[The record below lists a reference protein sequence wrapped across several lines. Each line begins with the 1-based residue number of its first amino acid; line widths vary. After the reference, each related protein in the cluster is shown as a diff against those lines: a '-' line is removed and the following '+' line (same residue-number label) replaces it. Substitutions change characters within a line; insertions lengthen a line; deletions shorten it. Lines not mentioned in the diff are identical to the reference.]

1 MCGIA
6 GCFAYDDTE
15 KILDKMSAA
24 MTHRGPD
31 GNGKVCFAGKGV
43 KIGLAHRRL
52 AIIDR
57 KGGKQPLQ
65 SANNPDYEIIYNGEV
80 YNFVEL
86 REELL
91 AANPKLKF
99 RTNSDTEVV
108 LEAFIKWGDK
118 AFDKLNGMFGLAI
131 LNRAK
136 GEVTLARDHFGIKP
150 VYYYEKG
157 GKVVFASEIKT
168 MLASGVVETE
178 PNDKIIYRYLKFRV
192 QDDTRETF
200 FTNIYRLM
208 PGEMMT
214 IGKSGTKRKMYTKLR
229 EELVELAKH
238 PKAYSEEAAKEYGER
253 LDKAVRMRLVGEVP
267 VGTSLSGGLDSSSV
281 AALIAKNLEED
292 AKNKELESVGTRQNT
307 FSAVFPNSSND
318 EEVYVDSLINKYPN
332 KIKAHKIKPT
342 PKTFLEDL
350 QDFVRTQEEPIIST
364 GPYAQYAVMRE
375 ASKHVT
381 VLLDGQ
387 GADEMMAG
395 YDPYYYVYLNQLKAR
410 KQYKRLAAE
419 TGRSSDIVK
428 KILRRRFISKPPKPI
443 TDLMQKDFAD
453 KYTGEK
459 MVVINDNLKMRLL
472 DDIFK
477 HSLPSLLRY
486 EDRNTMRFSLEGRVP
501 FIDKELLKYL
511 FSLDDDAIINRGWN
525 KNILRESMKGILPE
539 KIRARRNKIGFTTPE
554 REWFTAAHKDL
565 EKILASD
572 EFAHRKYFNQLEVLR
587 QFKRD
592 EKGKCDYGSM
602 AFWRI
607 INVELWLR
615 EFFDEKPDKD
625 APKPEE
631 LGYGPN
637 NEKKADIKSDVNNKV
652 YTRYMLRTELVT
664 PETKLDDFINRYV
677 EAFAKKMDK
686 EVGKRKWQLYI
697 SEKIIATMQGR
708 SYFLW
713 DVDARWSARVLSRF
727 VHRTPAGIGLGNPA
741 TMELAIREAGTP
753 RILLA
758 TVASAA
764 GKAIGKRGVFYNVAG
779 ANVRA
784 IDGPTSYSAYPANV
798 SAKLPPKDP
807 NNVAEHI
814 SVLIRENE
822 KIKKALRDNFEGV
835 VIIDSNDIGR
845 NVLGKACTDEDALL
859 ASKFADNPFGQAR
872 QLTPMAIVV
881 EKD

>member
-6 GCFAYDDTE
+6 GCFAYDNADE
-15 KILDKMSAA
+15 ILKKMNAA
-24 MTHRGPD
+24 MAHRGPD
-31 GNGKVCFAGKGV
+31 GEGKVCYAEKGV
-43 KIGLAHRRL
+43 KVGLAHRRL

-57 KGGKQPLQ
+57 AAGKQPMK
-65 SANNPDYEIIYNGEV
+65 SANNPDFEIIYNGEV
-80 YNFVEL
+80 YNYQEL
-86 REELL
+86 KEELL
-91 AANPKLKF
+91 KENPKLKF

-108 LEAFIKWGDK
+108 LEAFIAWGDK
-118 AFDKLNGMFGLAI
+118 AFDKFNGMFGLAI
-131 LNRAK
+131 LDRKK
-136 GEVTLARDHFGIKP
+136 GQVTLARDHFGIKP
-150 VYYYEKG
+150 LYVYEKDK
-157 GKVVFASEIKT
+157 KVLFASEIKT
-168 MLASGVVETE
+168 LLASDVVETE

-192 QDDTRETF
+192 QDDARETF
-200 FTNIYRLM
+200 FTNINRLL

-214 IGKSGTKRKMYTKLR
+214 INKAGTKRKMYTKLR
-229 EELVELAKH
+229 EELIELAKH
-238 PKAYSEEAAKEYGER
+238 SKQYSDEEAEEYKKR
-253 LDKAVRMRLVGEVP
+253 LDKAVKMRLVGEVP

-292 AKNKELESVGTRQNT
+292 ASNKELETVGTRQNT
-307 FSAVFPNSSND
+307 FSAVFPNLSND
-318 EEVYVDSLINKYPN
+318 EEEYVDALIDKYPK

-395 YDPYYYVYLNQLKAR
+395 YNPYYYVYLNQLKTR
-410 KQYKRLAAE
+410 KQYRQLMSE
-419 TGRSSDIVK
+419 TRKSGDIVK
-428 KILRRRFISKPPKPI
+428 KILRNKRNKLKPI
-443 TDLMQKDFAD
+443 SDLLQPEFAE
-453 KYTGEK
+453 KYAGEK

-477 HSLPSLLRY
+477 NSLQSLLRY

-511 FSLDDDAIINRGWN
+511 FSLDDAAIINQGWN
-525 KNILRESMKGILPE
+525 KNILRESMRGILPE

-554 REWFTAAHKDL
+554 GEWFKTIHKDL

-587 QFKRD
+587 EFKKD
-592 EKGKCDYGSM
+592 EKGKGEYGTM

-615 EFFDEKPDKD
+615 EFFDEKPDEN

-637 NEKKADIKSDVNNKV
+637 ESKKADIKSDVNNKV

-664 PETKLDDFINRYV
+664 PETKLDDYINRYV
-677 EAFAKKMDK
+677 EAFSKAKSK
-686 EVGKRKWQLYI
+686 EVGGKKWQLYI

-741 TMELAIREAGTP
+741 TMELALREAGTP

-764 GKAIGKRGVFYNVAG
+764 GKAVGKRGVFYNVAG

-807 NNVAEHI
+807 DNVAKHI
-814 SVLIRENE
+814 SVLIRGNE
-822 KIKKALRDNFEGV
+822 KIAKVLRDSFDGV
-835 VIIDSNDIGR
+835 VVIDSNDIGR
-845 NVLGKACTDEDALL
+845 NVLGKDSTDEDALL

>member
-15 KILDKMSAA
+15 KILEKMNAA

-31 GNGKVCFAGKGV
+31 GDGKVHFAEKGV

-57 KGGKQPLQ
+57 KGGKQPMK
-65 SANNPDYEIIYNGEV
+65 SANNPNYEIIYNGEV
-80 YNFVEL
+80 YNYQEL
-86 REELL
+86 KAELL
-91 AANPKLKF
+91 AENPKLKF
-99 RTNSDTEVV
+99 RTTSDTEVV
-108 LEAFIKWGDK
+108 LEAFIRWGDK

-131 LNRAK
+131 LDRSK
-136 GEVTLARDHFGIKP
+136 GQITLARDHFGIKP
-150 VYYYEKG
+150 LYYYQE
-157 GKVVFASEIKT
+157 GKNVLFASEIKT
-168 MLASGVVETE
+168 LLASGKVKTE

-192 QDDTRETF
+192 QDDADETF
-200 FTNIYRLM
+200 FTNIYRLL

-214 IGKSGTKRKMYTKLR
+214 ISKSGVKKKMYTHLR
-229 EELVELAKH
+229 EELIELAKK
-238 PKAYSEEAAKEYGER
+238 PQAYSEEAAAEYGRR
-253 LDKAVRMRLVGEVP
+253 LDEAVKMRLVGEVP

-281 AALIAKNLEED
+281 AALISKNLEED
-292 AKNKELESVGTRQNT
+292 GKNASLEMVGTRQNT
-307 FSAVFPNSSND
+307 FSAVFPNSAND
-318 EEVYVDSLINKYPN
+318 EEAYVDSLIDKYPN

-375 ASKHVT
+375 AAKHVT

-395 YDPYYYVYLNQLKAR
+395 YDPYYYVYLNQLKTR

-419 TGRSSDIVK
+419 TMKSKDIVK
-428 KILRRRFISKPPKPI
+428 KILKGRRNKLKPI
-443 TDLMQKDFAD
+443 TNLMQPEFAE

-459 MVVINDNLKMRLL
+459 MVIINNDLKMRLL

-477 HSLPSLLRY
+477 NSLPSLLRY

-511 FSLDDDAIINRGWN
+511 FSLDESAILNAGWN

-554 REWFTAAHKDL
+554 GEWFKKIHKDL

-587 QFKRD
+587 QFKLD
-592 EKGKCDYGSM
+592 EKGKGDYGSM

-615 EFFDEKPDKD
+615 EFFDPKPEEN
-625 APKPEE
+625 PIPPEE

-637 NEKKADIKSDVNNKV
+637 DGKKADIKSDVNNKV

-664 PETKLDDFINRYV
+664 PETKLDDYINRYV
-677 EAFAKKMDK
+677 TAFAKKAGDK
-686 EVGKRKWQLYI
+686 VGKQKWQLYI

-713 DVDARWSARVLSRF
+713 DVEPRWSARVLSRF

-741 TMELAIREAGTP
+741 TMELALREAGTP

-764 GKAIGKRGVFYNVAG
+764 GKAVGKRGIFYNVAG

-784 IDGPTSYSAYPANV
+784 IDGPTHYSAYPANV

-807 NNVAEHI
+807 DEVAKHI
-814 SVLIRENE
+814 TVLIRENE

-835 VIIDSNDIGR
+835 VVIDSNDIGR

>member
-15 KILDKMSAA
+15 KILEKMNAA

-31 GNGKVCFAGKGV
+31 GDGKVYFAEKGV

-57 KGGKQPLQ
+57 KGGKQPMK
-65 SANNPDYEIIYNGEV
+65 SANNPNYEIIYNGEV
-80 YNFVEL
+80 YNYQEL
-86 REELL
+86 KAELL
-91 AANPKLKF
+91 AENPKLKF
-99 RTNSDTEVV
+99 RTTSDTEVV
-108 LEAFIKWGDK
+108 LEAFIRWGDK

-131 LNRAK
+131 LDRSK
-136 GEVTLARDHFGIKP
+136 GQITLARDHFGIKP
-150 VYYYEKG
+150 LYYYQE
-157 GKVVFASEIKT
+157 GKNVLFASEIKT
-168 MLASGVVETE
+168 LLASGKVKTE

-192 QDDTRETF
+192 QDDADETF
-200 FTNIYRLM
+200 FTNIYRLL

-214 IGKSGTKRKMYTKLR
+214 ISKSGVKKKMYTHLR
-229 EELVELAKH
+229 EELIELAKK
-238 PKAYSEEAAKEYGER
+238 PQAYSEEAAAEYGRR
-253 LDKAVRMRLVGEVP
+253 LDEAVKMRLVGEVP

-281 AALIAKNLEED
+281 AALISKNLEED
-292 AKNKELESVGTRQNT
+292 GKNASLEMVGTRQNT
-307 FSAVFPNSSND
+307 FSAVFPNSAND
-318 EEVYVDSLINKYPN
+318 EEAYVDSLIDKYPN

-375 ASKHVT
+375 AAKHVT

-395 YDPYYYVYLNQLKAR
+395 YDPYYYVYLNQLKTR

-419 TGRSSDIVK
+419 TMKSKDIVK
-428 KILRRRFISKPPKPI
+428 KILKGRRNKLKPI
-443 TDLMQKDFAD
+443 TNLMQPEFAE

-459 MVVINDNLKMRLL
+459 MVVINNDLKMRLL

-477 HSLPSLLRY
+477 NSLPSLLRY

-511 FSLDDDAIINRGWN
+511 FSLDESAILNAGWN

-554 REWFTAAHKDL
+554 GEWFKKIHKDL

-587 QFKRD
+587 QFKLD
-592 EKGKCDYGSM
+592 EKGKGDYGSM

-615 EFFDEKPDKD
+615 EFFDPKPEEN
-625 APKPEE
+625 PIPPEE

-637 NEKKADIKSDVNNKV
+637 DGKKADIKSDVNNKV

-664 PETKLDDFINRYV
+664 PETKLDDYINRYV
-677 EAFAKKMDK
+677 TAFAKKAGDK
-686 EVGKRKWQLYI
+686 VGKQKWQLYI

-713 DVDARWSARVLSRF
+713 DVEPRWSARVLSRF

-741 TMELAIREAGTP
+741 TMELALREAGTP

-764 GKAIGKRGVFYNVAG
+764 GKAVGKRGIFYNVAG

-784 IDGPTSYSAYPANV
+784 IDGPTHYSAYPANV

-807 NNVAEHI
+807 DEVAKHI
-814 SVLIRENE
+814 TVLIRENE

-835 VIIDSNDIGR
+835 VVIDSNDIGR

>member
-6 GCFAYDDTE
+6 GCFAFDNTKE
-15 KILDKMSAA
+15 ILTKMSDA

-31 GNGKVCFAGKGV
+31 GSGETSYSENGI

-57 KGGKQPLQ
+57 AAGKQPMK
-65 SANNPDYEIIYNGEV
+65 SVNNPKYEIVYNGEV
-80 YNFVEL
+80 YNYVEL

-91 AANPKLKF
+91 KENPKLKF
-99 RTNSDTEVV
+99 STNSDTEVV
-108 LEAFIKWGDK
+108 LEAYIQWGSK
-118 AFDKLNGMFGLAI
+118 AFDKFNGMFGLAI
-131 LNRAK
+131 LNREK
-136 GEVTLARDHFGIKP
+136 DEVVLARDHFGIKP
-150 VYYYEKG
+150 VYYYEKD
-157 GKVVFASEIKT
+157 GKVLFASEIKT

-178 PNDKIIYRYLKFRV
+178 PNDKIVYRYLKFRV
-192 QDDTRETF
+192 QDDTNETF
-200 FTNIYRLM
+200 FANIYRLM

-214 IGKSGTKRKMYTKLR
+214 INKNGSKRKMYTKLR
-229 EELVELAKH
+229 EELVELAKN
-238 PKAYSEEAAKEYGER
+238 PKKYSPEVAAEYGER

-281 AALIAKNLEED
+281 AALIAKNLEKD
-292 AKNKELESVGTRQNT
+292 ASDKDLESVGSRQNT
-307 FSAVFPNSSND
+307 FSAVFPNLSND
-318 EEVYVDSLINKYPN
+318 EEEYVDALINKYPN
-332 KIKAHKIKPT
+332 KIKSHKIKPT
-342 PKTFLEDL
+342 PEDFLKDL

-395 YDPYYYVYLNQLKAR
+395 YNPYYYVYLNQLKSR
-410 KQYKRLAAE
+410 KQYGALMAE
-419 TGRSSDIVK
+419 TTKSSDIVK
-428 KILRRRFISKPPKPI
+428 KILRGKRQKVKPV
-443 TDLMQKDFAD
+443 TNLMQPEFAE
-453 KYTGEK
+453 KYSDEK
-459 MVVINDNLKMRLL
+459 MVVINNNLKMRLL

-511 FSLDDDAIINRGWN
+511 FSLDDDAIIHGGWN
-525 KNILRESMKGILPE
+525 KNILRDSMKGILPE

-554 REWFTAAHKDL
+554 GEWFKTIHKDL

-587 QFKRD
+587 EFKLD
-592 EKGKCDYGSM
+592 EKGKGSYGSM

-615 EFFDEKPDKD
+615 EFFDEKPDEN

-631 LGYGPN
+631 LGYAPN
-637 NEKKADIKSDVNNKV
+637 DGKKAEIKSDVNNKV

-664 PETKLDDFINRYV
+664 PETVLDDYINRYV
-677 EAFAKKMDK
+677 GAFAKTMNK

-741 TMELAIREAGTP
+741 TMELALREAGTP

-764 GKAIGKRGVFYNVAG
+764 GKAVGKRGVFYNVAG

-807 NNVAEHI
+807 DVVAEHI
-814 SVLIRENE
+814 AVLIRENE
-822 KIKKALRDNFEGV
+822 KIAKSLRDNFEGV
-835 VIIDSNDIGR
+835 VVIDSNDIGR
-845 NVLGKACTDEDALL
+845 NILGKACSDEDALL

-881 EKD
+881 END

>member
-15 KILDKMSAA
+15 KILEKMNAA

-31 GNGKVCFAGKGV
+31 GDGKVYFAEKGV

-57 KGGKQPLQ
+57 KGGKQPMK
-65 SANNPDYEIIYNGEV
+65 SANNPNYEIIYNGEV
-80 YNFVEL
+80 YNYQEL
-86 REELL
+86 KAELL
-91 AANPKLKF
+91 AENPKLKF
-99 RTNSDTEVV
+99 RTTSDTEVV
-108 LEAFIKWGDK
+108 LEAFIRWGDK

-131 LNRAK
+131 LDRSK
-136 GEVTLARDHFGIKP
+136 GQITLARDHFGIKP
-150 VYYYEKG
+150 LYYYQE
-157 GKVVFASEIKT
+157 GKNVLFASEIKT
-168 MLASGVVETE
+168 LLASGKVKTE

-192 QDDTRETF
+192 QDDADETF
-200 FTNIYRLM
+200 FTNIYRLL

-214 IGKSGTKRKMYTKLR
+214 ISKSGVKKKMYTHLR
-229 EELVELAKH
+229 EELIELAKK
-238 PKAYSEEAAKEYGER
+238 PQAYSEEAAAEYGRR
-253 LDKAVRMRLVGEVP
+253 LDEAVKMRLVGEVP

-281 AALIAKNLEED
+281 AALISKNLEED
-292 AKNKELESVGTRQNT
+292 GKNASLEMVGTRQNT
-307 FSAVFPNSSND
+307 FSAVFPNSAND
-318 EEVYVDSLINKYPN
+318 EEAYVDSLIDKYPN

-375 ASKHVT
+375 AAKHVT

-395 YDPYYYVYLNQLKAR
+395 YDPYYYVYLNQLKTR

-419 TGRSSDIVK
+419 TMKSKDIVK
-428 KILRRRFISKPPKPI
+428 KILKGRRNKLKPI
-443 TDLMQKDFAD
+443 TNLMQPEFAE

-459 MVVINDNLKMRLL
+459 MVVINNDLKMRLL

-477 HSLPSLLRY
+477 NSLPSLLRY

-511 FSLDDDAIINRGWN
+511 FSLDESAILNAGWN

-554 REWFTAAHKDL
+554 GEWFKKIHKDL

-587 QFKRD
+587 QFKLD
-592 EKGKCDYGSM
+592 EKGKGDYGSM

-615 EFFDEKPDKD
+615 EFFDPKPEEN
-625 APKPEE
+625 PIPPEE

-637 NEKKADIKSDVNNKV
+637 DGKKADIKSDVNNKV

-664 PETKLDDFINRYV
+664 PETKLDEYINRYV
-677 EAFAKKMDK
+677 TAFAKKAGDK
-686 EVGKRKWQLYI
+686 VGKQKWQLYI

-713 DVDARWSARVLSRF
+713 DVEPRWSAHVLSRF

-741 TMELAIREAGTP
+741 TMELALREAGTP

-764 GKAIGKRGVFYNVAG
+764 GKAVGKRGIFYNVAG

-784 IDGPTSYSAYPANV
+784 IDGPTHYSAYPANV

-807 NNVAEHI
+807 DEIAKHI
-814 SVLIRENE
+814 TVLIRENE

-835 VIIDSNDIGR
+835 VVIDSNDIGR

>member
-15 KILDKMSAA
+15 KILEKMNAA

-31 GNGKVCFAGKGV
+31 GDGKVYFAEKGV

-57 KGGKQPLQ
+57 KGGKQPMK
-65 SANNPDYEIIYNGEV
+65 SANNPNYEIIYNGEV
-80 YNFVEL
+80 YNYQEL
-86 REELL
+86 KAELL
-91 AANPKLKF
+91 AENPKLKF
-99 RTNSDTEVV
+99 RTTSDTEVV
-108 LEAFIKWGDK
+108 LEAFIRWGDK

-131 LNRAK
+131 LDRSK
-136 GEVTLARDHFGIKP
+136 GQITLARDHFGIKP
-150 VYYYEKG
+150 LYYYQE
-157 GKVVFASEIKT
+157 GKNVLFASEIKT
-168 MLASGVVETE
+168 LLASGKVKTE

-192 QDDTRETF
+192 QDDADETF
-200 FTNIYRLM
+200 FTNIYRLL

-214 IGKSGTKRKMYTKLR
+214 ISKSGVKKKMYTHLR
-229 EELVELAKH
+229 EELIELAKK
-238 PKAYSEEAAKEYGER
+238 PQAYSEEAAAEYGRR
-253 LDKAVRMRLVGEVP
+253 LDEAVKMRLVGEVP

-281 AALIAKNLEED
+281 AALISKNLEED
-292 AKNKELESVGTRQNT
+292 GKNASLEMVGTRQNT
-307 FSAVFPNSSND
+307 FSAVFPNSAND
-318 EEVYVDSLINKYPN
+318 EEAYVDSLIDKYPN

-375 ASKHVT
+375 AAKHVT

-395 YDPYYYVYLNQLKAR
+395 YDPYYYVYLNQLKTR

-419 TGRSSDIVK
+419 TMKSKDIVK
-428 KILRRRFISKPPKPI
+428 KILKGRRNKLKPI
-443 TDLMQKDFAD
+443 TNLMQPEFAE

-459 MVVINDNLKMRLL
+459 MVVINNDLKMRLL

-477 HSLPSLLRY
+477 NSLPSLLRY

-511 FSLDDDAIINRGWN
+511 FSLDESAILNAGWN

-554 REWFTAAHKDL
+554 GEWFKKIHKDL

-587 QFKRD
+587 QFKLD
-592 EKGKCDYGSM
+592 EKGKGDYGSM

-615 EFFDEKPDKD
+615 EFFDPKPEEN
-625 APKPEE
+625 PIPPEE

-637 NEKKADIKSDVNNKV
+637 DGKKADIKSDVNNKV

-664 PETKLDDFINRYV
+664 PETKLDEYINRYV
-677 EAFAKKMDK
+677 TAFAKKAGDK
-686 EVGKRKWQLYI
+686 VGKQKWQLYI

-713 DVDARWSARVLSRF
+713 DVEPRWSAHVLSRF

-741 TMELAIREAGTP
+741 TMELALREAGTP

-764 GKAIGKRGVFYNVAG
+764 GKAVGKRGIFYNVAG

-784 IDGPTSYSAYPANV
+784 IDGPTHYSAYPANV

-807 NNVAEHI
+807 DEVAKHI
-814 SVLIRENE
+814 TVLIRENE

-835 VIIDSNDIGR
+835 VVIDSNDIGR

>member
-15 KILDKMSAA
+15 KILEKMNAA

-31 GNGKVCFAGKGV
+31 GDGKVYFAEKGV

-57 KGGKQPLQ
+57 KGGKQPMK
-65 SANNPDYEIIYNGEV
+65 SANNPNYEIIYNGEV
-80 YNFVEL
+80 YNYQEL
-86 REELL
+86 KAELL
-91 AANPKLKF
+91 AENPKLKF
-99 RTNSDTEVV
+99 RTTSDTEVV
-108 LEAFIKWGDK
+108 LEAFIRWGDK

-131 LNRAK
+131 LDRSK
-136 GEVTLARDHFGIKP
+136 GQITLARDHFGIKP
-150 VYYYEKG
+150 LYYYQE
-157 GKVVFASEIKT
+157 GKNVLFASEIKT
-168 MLASGVVETE
+168 LLASGKVKTE

-192 QDDTRETF
+192 QDDADETF
-200 FTNIYRLM
+200 FTNIYRLL

-214 IGKSGTKRKMYTKLR
+214 ISKSGVKKKMYTHLR
-229 EELVELAKH
+229 EELIELAKK
-238 PKAYSEEAAKEYGER
+238 PQAYSEETAAEYGRR
-253 LDKAVRMRLVGEVP
+253 LDEAVKMRLVGEVP

-281 AALIAKNLEED
+281 AALISKNLEED
-292 AKNKELESVGTRQNT
+292 GKNASLEMVGTRQNT
-307 FSAVFPNSSND
+307 FSAVFPNSAND
-318 EEVYVDSLINKYPN
+318 EEAYVDSLIDKYPN

-342 PKTFLEDL
+342 PKSFLEDL

-375 ASKHVT
+375 AAKHVT

-395 YDPYYYVYLNQLKAR
+395 YDPYYYVYLNQLKTR

-419 TGRSSDIVK
+419 TMKSKDIVK
-428 KILRRRFISKPPKPI
+428 KILKGRRNKLKPI
-443 TDLMQKDFAD
+443 TNLMQPEFAE

-459 MVVINDNLKMRLL
+459 MVVINNDLKMRLL

-477 HSLPSLLRY
+477 NSLPSLLRY

-511 FSLDDDAIINRGWN
+511 FSLDESAILNAGWN

-554 REWFTAAHKDL
+554 GEWFKKIHKDL

-587 QFKRD
+587 QFKLD
-592 EKGKCDYGSM
+592 EKGKGDYGSM

-615 EFFDEKPDKD
+615 EFFDPKPEEN
-625 APKPEE
+625 PIPPEE

-637 NEKKADIKSDVNNKV
+637 DGKKADIKSDVNNKV

-664 PETKLDDFINRYV
+664 PETKLDDYINRYV
-677 EAFAKKMDK
+677 MAFAKKAGDK
-686 EVGKRKWQLYI
+686 VGKQKWQLYI

-713 DVDARWSARVLSRF
+713 DVEPRWSARVLSRF

-741 TMELAIREAGTP
+741 TMELALREAGTP

-764 GKAIGKRGVFYNVAG
+764 GKAVGKRGIFYNVAG

-784 IDGPTSYSAYPANV
+784 IDGPTHYSAYPANV

-807 NNVAEHI
+807 DEVAKHI
-814 SVLIRENE
+814 TVLIRENE

-835 VIIDSNDIGR
+835 VVIDSNDIGR

>member
-15 KILDKMSAA
+15 KILEKMNAA

-31 GNGKVCFAGKGV
+31 GDGKVYFAEKGV

-57 KGGKQPLQ
+57 KGGKQPMK
-65 SANNPDYEIIYNGEV
+65 SANNPNYEIIYNGEV
-80 YNFVEL
+80 YNYQEL
-86 REELL
+86 KAELL
-91 AANPKLKF
+91 AENPKLKF
-99 RTNSDTEVV
+99 RTTSDTEVV
-108 LEAFIKWGDK
+108 LEAFIRWGDK

-131 LNRAK
+131 LDRSK
-136 GEVTLARDHFGIKP
+136 GQITLARDHFGIKP
-150 VYYYEKG
+150 LYYYQE
-157 GKVVFASEIKT
+157 GKNVLFASEIKT
-168 MLASGVVETE
+168 LLASGKVKTE

-192 QDDTRETF
+192 QDDADETF
-200 FTNIYRLM
+200 FTNIYRLL

-214 IGKSGTKRKMYTKLR
+214 ISKSGVKKKMYTHLR
-229 EELVELAKH
+229 EELIELAKK
-238 PKAYSEEAAKEYGER
+238 PQAYSEEAAAEYGRR
-253 LDKAVRMRLVGEVP
+253 LDEAVKMRLVGEVP

-281 AALIAKNLEED
+281 AALISKNLEED
-292 AKNKELESVGTRQNT
+292 SKNASLEMVGTRQNT
-307 FSAVFPNSSND
+307 FSAVFPNSAND
-318 EEVYVDSLINKYPN
+318 EEAYVDSLIDKYPN

-342 PKTFLEDL
+342 PKSFLEDL

-375 ASKHVT
+375 AAKHVT

-395 YDPYYYVYLNQLKAR
+395 YDPYYYVYLNQLKTR
-410 KQYKRLAAE
+410 KQYKRLVAE
-419 TGRSSDIVK
+419 TMKSKDIVK
-428 KILRRRFISKPPKPI
+428 KILKGRRNKLKPI
-443 TDLMQKDFAD
+443 TNLMQPEFAE
-453 KYTGEK
+453 KYTSEK
-459 MVVINDNLKMRLL
+459 MVVINNDLKMRLL

-477 HSLPSLLRY
+477 NSLPSLLRY

-511 FSLDDDAIINRGWN
+511 FSLDESAILNAGWN

-554 REWFTAAHKDL
+554 GEWFKKIHKDL

-587 QFKRD
+587 QFKLD
-592 EKGKCDYGSM
+592 EKGKGDYGSM

-615 EFFDEKPDKD
+615 EFFDPKPEEN
-625 APKPEE
+625 PIPPEE

-637 NEKKADIKSDVNNKV
+637 DGKKADIKSDVNNKV

-664 PETKLDDFINRYV
+664 PETKLDDYINRYV
-677 EAFAKKMDK
+677 TAFAKKAGDK
-686 EVGKRKWQLYI
+686 VGKQKWQLYI

-713 DVDARWSARVLSRF
+713 DVEPRWSARVLSRF

-741 TMELAIREAGTP
+741 TMELALREAGTP

-764 GKAIGKRGVFYNVAG
+764 GKAVGKRGIFYNVAG

-784 IDGPTSYSAYPANV
+784 IDGPTHYSAYPANV

-807 NNVAEHI
+807 DEVAKHI
-814 SVLIRENE
+814 TVLIRENE

-835 VIIDSNDIGR
+835 VVIDSNDIGR

>member
-6 GCFAYDDTE
+6 GCFGYDNVEEILE
-15 KILDKMSAA
+15 KMNAA
-24 MTHRGPD
+24 MEHRGPD
-31 GNGKVCFAGKGV
+31 GNGETSYVKGGV

-57 KGGKQPLQ
+57 AAGKQPMK
-65 SANNPDYEIIYNGEV
+65 SANDPNYEIVYNGEV

-86 REELL
+86 KEELL
-91 AANPKLKF
+91 TENPKLKF
-99 RTNSDTEVV
+99 RTNSDTEVI
-108 LEAFIKWGDK
+108 LEAYIRWGDK
-118 AFDKLNGMFGLAI
+118 AFDKFNGMFGLAI
-131 LNRAK
+131 LDRAH
-136 GEVTLARDHFGIKP
+136 ERVILARDHFGIKP
-150 VYYYEKG
+150 VYYYED
-157 GKVVFASEIKT
+157 GKKVLFSSEIKT
-168 MLASGVVETE
+168 MLASGEVKTA
-178 PNDKIIYRYLKFRV
+178 PNDKVVYRYLKFRV
-192 QDDTRETF
+192 QDDDRETF
-200 FTNIYRLM
+200 FENIYHLM

-214 IGKSGTKRKMYTKLR
+214 ITKSGTKRKMYTKLR
-229 EELVELAKH
+229 EELIELAKN
-238 PKAYSEEAAKEYGER
+238 PRSYDEEKAKEYGER

-292 AKNKELESVGTRQNT
+292 SKNKELESVGTRQNT
-307 FSAVFPNSSND
+307 FSAVFPNLSND
-318 EEVYVDSLINKYPN
+318 EEEYVDALIDKYPK

-342 PKTFLEDL
+342 PQTFLEDL

-395 YDPYYYVYLNQLKAR
+395 YNPYYYVYLNQLKTR
-410 KQYKRLAAE
+410 KQYKLLMTE
-419 TGRSSDIVK
+419 TRQSGDIVK
-428 KILRRRFISKPPKPI
+428 KILKNKRTKLKPI
-443 TDLMQKDFAD
+443 ADLLQPEFAE
-453 KYTGEK
+453 KYAGEK
-459 MVVINDNLKMRLL
+459 MAVINDNLKMRLL

-477 HSLPSLLRY
+477 NSLPSLLRY

-511 FSLDDDAIINRGWN
+511 FSLNDDAIIHGGWN
-525 KNILRESMKGILPE
+525 KNILRDSMKGILPE

-554 REWFTAAHKDL
+554 GEWFKTIHKDL

-587 QFKRD
+587 EFKLD
-592 EKGKCDYGSM
+592 EKGKGNYGSM

-615 EFFDEKPDKD
+615 EFFDEKPDPN

-637 NEKKADIKSDVNNKV
+637 EKKKADIKSEVNSKT

-664 PETKLDDFINRYV
+664 PETVLDDYISRYV
-677 EAFAKKMDK
+677 EAFAKAKSK
-686 EVGKRKWQLYI
+686 EVGKKKWQLYI

-741 TMELAIREAGTP
+741 TMELALREAGTP

-764 GKAIGKRGVFYNVAG
+764 GKAVGKRGVFYNVAG

-807 NNVAEHI
+807 DNVAKHI
-814 SVLIRENE
+814 ATLIRGDE
-822 KIKKALRDNFEGV
+822 KIAKNMRDNFDGV
-835 VIIDSNDIGR
+835 VVIDSNDIGR
-845 NVLGKACTDEDALL
+845 NILGKACTDEDDLL

>member
-15 KILDKMSAA
+15 KILEKMNAA

-31 GNGKVCFAGKGV
+31 GDGKVYFAEKGV

-57 KGGKQPLQ
+57 KGGKQPMK
-65 SANNPDYEIIYNGEV
+65 SANNPNYEIIYNGEV
-80 YNFVEL
+80 YNYQEL
-86 REELL
+86 KAELL
-91 AANPKLKF
+91 AENPKLKF
-99 RTNSDTEVV
+99 RTTSDTEVV
-108 LEAFIKWGDK
+108 LEAFIRWGDK

-131 LNRAK
+131 LDRSK
-136 GEVTLARDHFGIKP
+136 GQITLARDHFGIKP
-150 VYYYEKG
+150 LYYYQE
-157 GKVVFASEIKT
+157 GKNVLFASEIKT
-168 MLASGVVETE
+168 LLASGKVKTE

-192 QDDTRETF
+192 QDDADETF
-200 FTNIYRLM
+200 FTNIYRLL

-214 IGKSGTKRKMYTKLR
+214 ISKSGVKKKMYTHLC
-229 EELVELAKH
+229 EELIELAKK
-238 PKAYSEEAAKEYGER
+238 PQAYSEEAAAEYGRR
-253 LDKAVRMRLVGEVP
+253 LDEAVKMRLVGEVP

-281 AALIAKNLEED
+281 AALISKNLED
-292 AKNKELESVGTRQNT
+292 DGKNASLEMVGTRQNT
-307 FSAVFPNSSND
+307 FSAVFPNSAND
-318 EEVYVDSLINKYPN
+318 EEAYVDSLIDKYPN

-375 ASKHVT
+375 AAKHVT

-395 YDPYYYVYLNQLKAR
+395 YDPYYYVYLNQLKTR

-419 TGRSSDIVK
+419 TMKSKDIVK
-428 KILRRRFISKPPKPI
+428 KILKGRRNKLKPI
-443 TDLMQKDFAD
+443 TNLMQPEFAE

-459 MVVINDNLKMRLL
+459 MVVINNDLKMRLL

-477 HSLPSLLRY
+477 NSLPSLLRY

-511 FSLDDDAIINRGWN
+511 FSLDESAILNAGWN

-554 REWFTAAHKDL
+554 GEWFKKIHKDL

-587 QFKRD
+587 QFKLD
-592 EKGKCDYGSM
+592 EKGKGDYGSM

-615 EFFDEKPDKD
+615 EFFDPKPEEN
-625 APKPEE
+625 PIPPEE

-637 NEKKADIKSDVNNKV
+637 DGKKADIKSDVNNKV

-664 PETKLDDFINRYV
+664 PETKLDDYINRYV
-677 EAFAKKMDK
+677 TAFAKKAGDK
-686 EVGKRKWQLYI
+686 VGKQKWQLYI

-713 DVDARWSARVLSRF
+713 DVEPRWSARVLSRF

-741 TMELAIREAGTP
+741 TMELALREAGTP

-764 GKAIGKRGVFYNVAG
+764 GKAVGKRGIFYNVAG

-784 IDGPTSYSAYPANV
+784 IDGPTHYSAYPANV

-807 NNVAEHI
+807 DEVAKHI
-814 SVLIRENE
+814 TVLIRENE

-835 VIIDSNDIGR
+835 VVIDSNDIGR

>member
-15 KILDKMSAA
+15 KILEKMNAA

-31 GNGKVCFAGKGV
+31 GDGKVYFAEKGV

-57 KGGKQPLQ
+57 KGGKQPMK
-65 SANNPDYEIIYNGEV
+65 SANNPNYEIIYNGEV
-80 YNFVEL
+80 YNYQEL
-86 REELL
+86 KAELL
-91 AANPKLKF
+91 AENPKLKF
-99 RTNSDTEVV
+99 RTTSDTEVV
-108 LEAFIKWGDK
+108 LEAFIRWGDK

-131 LNRAK
+131 LDRSK
-136 GEVTLARDHFGIKP
+136 GQITLARDHFGIKP
-150 VYYYEKG
+150 LYYYQE
-157 GKVVFASEIKT
+157 GKNVLFASEIKT
-168 MLASGVVETE
+168 LLASGKVKTE

-192 QDDTRETF
+192 QDDADETF
-200 FTNIYRLM
+200 FTNIYRLL

-214 IGKSGTKRKMYTKLR
+214 ISKSGVKKKMYTHLR
-229 EELVELAKH
+229 EELIELAKK
-238 PKAYSEEAAKEYGER
+238 PQAYSEETAAEYGRR
-253 LDKAVRMRLVGEVP
+253 LDEAVKMRLVGEVP

-281 AALIAKNLEED
+281 AALISKNLEED
-292 AKNKELESVGTRQNT
+292 GKNASLEMVGTRQNT
-307 FSAVFPNSSND
+307 FSAVFPNSAND
-318 EEVYVDSLINKYPN
+318 EEAYVDSLIDKYPN

-375 ASKHVT
+375 AAKHVT

-395 YDPYYYVYLNQLKAR
+395 YDPYYYVYLNQLKTR

-419 TGRSSDIVK
+419 TMKSKDIVK
-428 KILRRRFISKPPKPI
+428 KILKGRRNKLKPI
-443 TDLMQKDFAD
+443 TNLMQPEFAE

-459 MVVINDNLKMRLL
+459 MVVINNDLKMRLL

-477 HSLPSLLRY
+477 NSLPSLLRY

-511 FSLDDDAIINRGWN
+511 FSLDESAILNAGWN

-554 REWFTAAHKDL
+554 GEWFKKIHKDL

-587 QFKRD
+587 QFKLD
-592 EKGKCDYGSM
+592 EKGKGDYGSM

-615 EFFDEKPDKD
+615 EFFDPKPEEN
-625 APKPEE
+625 PIPPEE

-637 NEKKADIKSDVNNKV
+637 DGKKADIKSDVNNKV

-664 PETKLDDFINRYV
+664 PETKLDDYINRYV
-677 EAFAKKMDK
+677 MAFAKKAGDK
-686 EVGKRKWQLYI
+686 VGKQKWQLYI

-713 DVDARWSARVLSRF
+713 DVEPRWSARVLSRF

-741 TMELAIREAGTP
+741 TMELALREAGTP

-764 GKAIGKRGVFYNVAG
+764 GKAVGKRGIFYNVAG

-784 IDGPTSYSAYPANV
+784 IDGPTHYSAYPANV

-807 NNVAEHI
+807 DEVAKHI
-814 SVLIRENE
+814 TVLIRENE

-835 VIIDSNDIGR
+835 VVIDSNDIGR

>member
-6 GCFAYDDTE
+6 GCFGYDDV
-15 KILDKMSAA
+15 KDILGKMTAA
-24 MTHRGPD
+24 MVHRGPD
-31 GNGKVCFAGKGV
+31 GNGETSLVDGGV

-57 KGGKQPLQ
+57 AAGKQPMK

-80 YNFVEL
+80 YNYLEL
-86 REELL
+86 KEDLL
-91 AANPKLKF
+91 AENPKLKF
-99 RTNSDTEVV
+99 RTNADTEVV
-108 LEAFIKWGDK
+108 LEAFIQWGDK
-118 AFDKLNGMFGLAI
+118 AFDKFNGMFGLAI
-131 LNRAK
+131 MNRKK

-150 VYYYEKG
+150 VYYYED
-157 GKVVFASEIKT
+157 GKKVIFASEIKT
-168 MLASGVVETE
+168 MLASGVVKTE

-192 QDDTRETF
+192 QDDTNETF

-214 IGKSGTKRKMYTKLR
+214 INKSGTKRKMYTNLR
-229 EELVELAKH
+229 EELIELAKH
-238 PKAYSEEAAKEYGER
+238 PKAYSAEEAKEYGAR

-292 AKNKELESVGTRQNT
+292 SKNKELESVGTRQNT
-307 FSAVFPNSSND
+307 FSAVFPNLSND
-318 EEVYVDSLINKYPN
+318 EEVYVDALINKYPN
-332 KIKAHKIKPT
+332 KIKSHKIKPT

-350 QDFVRTQEEPIIST
+350 TDFVRTQEEPIIST

-395 YDPYYYVYLNQLKAR
+395 YNPYYYVYLNQLKSR
-410 KQYKRLAAE
+410 KQYKRLLEE
-419 TGRSSDIVK
+419 TSKSGDIVK
-428 KILRRRFISKPPKPI
+428 KILRSKRNKLKPI
-443 TDLMQKDFAD
+443 TNLMQPEFAE
-453 KYTGEK
+453 KYTDEK
-459 MVVINDNLKMRLL
+459 MVVINNNLKMRLL

-511 FSLDDDAIINRGWN
+511 FSLDEAAIIHGGWN

-554 REWFTAAHKDL
+554 GEWFKEIHKDL

-587 QFKRD
+587 EFKLD
-592 EKGKCDYGSM
+592 EKGKGSYGSM

-615 EFFDEKPDKD
+615 EFFDEKPDEN

-637 NEKKADIKSDVNNKV
+637 DKKQADIKSDVNNKV

-664 PETKLDDFINRYV
+664 PETKLDDYINRYV
-677 EAFAKKMDK
+677 GAFAKTMSK
-686 EVGKRKWQLYI
+686 EVGSKKWQLYI

-741 TMELAIREAGTP
+741 TMELALREAGTP

-764 GKAIGKRGVFYNVAG
+764 GKAVGKRGVFYNVAG

-807 NNVAEHI
+807 DNVAEHI
-814 SVLIRENE
+814 TVLIRENA
-822 KIKKALRDNFEGV
+822 KIAKTLRDNFEG
-835 VIIDSNDIGR
+835 
-845 NVLGKACTDEDALL
+845 ALL

>member
-6 GCFAYDDTE
+6 GCFAYDNAE
-15 KILDKMSAA
+15 ELVKKMNAA
-24 MTHRGPD
+24 MAHRGPD
-31 GNGKVCFAGKGV
+31 GEGKVCFADKNV
-43 KIGLAHRRL
+43 KVGLAHRRL

-57 KGGKQPLQ
+57 ATGKQPMK
-65 SANNPDYEIIYNGEV
+65 SANNPDYEIVYNGEV
-80 YNFVEL
+80 YNYLEL
-86 REELL
+86 KEELL
-91 AANPKLKF
+91 AENPKLKF
-99 RTNSDTEVV
+99 RTNCDTEVV
-108 LEAFIKWGDK
+108 LEAFIQWGDK
-118 AFDKLNGMFGLAI
+118 AFDKFNGMFGLAI
-131 LNRAK
+131 LDRKK
-136 GEVTLARDHFGIKP
+136 GQVTLARDHFGIKP
-150 VYYYEKG
+150 LYVYEKG
-157 GKVVFASEIKT
+157 KQVLFASEIKT
-168 MLASGVVETE
+168 LLATGVVETE

-192 QDDTRETF
+192 QDDASETF
-200 FTNIYRLM
+200 FTNITRLL

-214 IGKSGTKRKMYTKLR
+214 ISKTGTKRKMYTRLR
-229 EELVELAKH
+229 EELIELAKH
-238 PKAYSEEAAKEYGER
+238 PKAYTKEEAEEYGKR
-253 LDKAVRMRLVGEVP
+253 LDKAVKMRLIGEVP

-292 AKNKELESVGTRQNT
+292 SKNKELETVGTRQNT

-318 EEVYVDSLINKYPN
+318 EEEYVDALIDKYPK

-350 QDFVRTQEEPIIST
+350 TDFVRTQEEPIIST

-395 YDPYYYVYLNQLKAR
+395 YDPYYYVYLNQLKSR

-419 TGRSSDIVK
+419 TGKSSDIVK
-428 KILRRRFISKPPKPI
+428 KILRRRFINKPPKPV
-443 TDLMQKDFAD
+443 TDLMQKEFAE
-453 KYTGEK
+453 KYAGEK
-459 MVVINDNLKMRLL
+459 MAVINNNLKMRLL

-477 HSLPSLLRY
+477 NSLPSLLRY

-615 EFFDEKPDKD
+615 EFFDPKPEEN
-625 APKPEE
+625 PIQPEE

-637 NEKKADIKSDVNNKV
+637 EKKKADIKSDVNGKV
-652 YTRYMLRTELVT
+652 YTRYMLRSELVT
-664 PETKLDDFINRYV
+664 PETQLDDYINRYV
-677 EAFAKKMDK
+677 TAFAKTMNK
-686 EVGKRKWQLYI
+686 EVGKKKWQLYI

-713 DVDARWSARVLSRF
+713 DVDARWSARMLSRF

-741 TMELAIREAGTP
+741 TMELALREAGTP

-764 GKAIGKRGVFYNVAG
+764 GKAVGKRGVFYNVAG

-807 NNVAEHI
+807 DNVAKHI

-822 KIKKALRDNFEGV
+822 KIPKAMRESFEGV
-835 VIIDSNDIGR
+835 VVIDSNDIGR
-845 NVLGKACTDEDALL
+845 NVLGKDSTDEDNLL

-872 QLTPMAIVV
+872 QLTPMAAVV

>member
-15 KILDKMSAA
+15 KILEKMNAA
-24 MTHRGPD
+24 MIHRGPD
-31 GNGKVCFAGKGV
+31 GDGKVYFAEKGV

-57 KGGKQPLQ
+57 KGGKQPMK
-65 SANNPDYEIIYNGEV
+65 SANNPNYEIIYNGEV
-80 YNFVEL
+80 YNYQEL
-86 REELL
+86 KAELL
-91 AANPKLKF
+91 AENPKLKF
-99 RTNSDTEVV
+99 RTTSDTEVV
-108 LEAFIKWGDK
+108 LEAFIRWGDK

-131 LNRAK
+131 LDRSK
-136 GEVTLARDHFGIKP
+136 GQITLARDHFGIKP
-150 VYYYEKG
+150 LYYYQE
-157 GKVVFASEIKT
+157 GKNVLFASEIKT
-168 MLASGVVETE
+168 LLASGKVKTE

-192 QDDTRETF
+192 QDDADETF
-200 FTNIYRLM
+200 FTNIYRLL

-214 IGKSGTKRKMYTKLR
+214 ISKSGVKKKMYTHLR
-229 EELVELAKH
+229 EELIELAKK
-238 PKAYSEEAAKEYGER
+238 PQAYSEEAAAEYGRR
-253 LDKAVRMRLVGEVP
+253 LDEAVKMRLVGEVP

-281 AALIAKNLEED
+281 AALISKNLEED
-292 AKNKELESVGTRQNT
+292 GKNASLEMVGTRQNT
-307 FSAVFPNSSND
+307 FSAVFPNSAND
-318 EEVYVDSLINKYPN
+318 EEAYVDSLIDKYPN

-342 PKTFLEDL
+342 PKSFLEDL

-375 ASKHVT
+375 AAKHVT

-395 YDPYYYVYLNQLKAR
+395 YDPYYYVYLNQLKTR

-419 TGRSSDIVK
+419 TMKSKDIVK
-428 KILRRRFISKPPKPI
+428 KILKGRRNKLKPI
-443 TDLMQKDFAD
+443 TNLMQPEFAE

-459 MVVINDNLKMRLL
+459 MVVINNDLKMRLL

-477 HSLPSLLRY
+477 NSLPSLLRY

-511 FSLDDDAIINRGWN
+511 FSLDESAILNAGWN

-554 REWFTAAHKDL
+554 GEWFKKIHKDL

-587 QFKRD
+587 QFKLD
-592 EKGKCDYGSM
+592 EKGKGDYGSM

-615 EFFDEKPDKD
+615 EFFDPKPEEN
-625 APKPEE
+625 PIPPEE

-637 NEKKADIKSDVNNKV
+637 DGKKADIKSDVNNKV

-664 PETKLDDFINRYV
+664 PETKLDDYINRYV
-677 EAFAKKMDK
+677 TAFAKKAGDK
-686 EVGKRKWQLYI
+686 VGKQKWQLYI

-713 DVDARWSARVLSRF
+713 DVEPRWSARVLSRF

-741 TMELAIREAGTP
+741 TMELALREAGTP
-753 RILLA
+753 RIWLA

-764 GKAIGKRGVFYNVAG
+764 GKAVGKRGIFYNVAG

-784 IDGPTSYSAYPANV
+784 IDGPTHYSAYPANV

-807 NNVAEHI
+807 DDVAEHI
-814 SVLIRENE
+814 SVLIRENN
-822 KIKKALRDNFEGV
+822 KIAKTLRDNFEGV
-835 VIIDSNDIGR
+835 VVIDSNDIGR

-881 EKD
+881 END